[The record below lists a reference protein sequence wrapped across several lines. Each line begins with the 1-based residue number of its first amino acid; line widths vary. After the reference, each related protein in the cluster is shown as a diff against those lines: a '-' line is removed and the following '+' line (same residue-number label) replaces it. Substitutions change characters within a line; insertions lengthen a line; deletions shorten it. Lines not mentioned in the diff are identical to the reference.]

1 MKPLVENLVRPYP
14 IQKVTCKYRR
24 FGDNGAPQ
32 TEVRYFALDSS
43 IKLDELLMQ
52 LYVPIGYDIISHSV
66 ETVYLEMSNMFAINA
81 VKPTILVMVERYIIE
96 LMDIFK

>member
-52 LYVPIGYDIISHSV
+52 IYVPMGYDIISHSAV
-66 ETVYLEMSNMFAINA
+66 PVDLEMSDMFAINA
-81 VKPTILVMVERYIIE
+81 VKPTILKMVKRYITE
-96 LMDIFK
+96 LIDNFK